1 MGTSMPAYCDEVLKR
16 AQKRADA
23 IGKKYGL
30 KIQADWHTW
39 GKDFKNCPK
48 IEYSPTLDTKDCN
61 ELMTITDISLPK
73 VDRWLSRG
81 NRPRCIKTEGQ
92 YKIEKENER
101 LESIRT
107 ENEEI
112 RAGVETPDGR
122 IFVWTTGRN
131 FYTTPGDYA
140 KYFPGRKLKT
150 LQDFKKA
157 GLKVEIT
164 DETSPKSV
172 YGGK

>member
-1 MGTSMPAYCDEVLKR
+1 MGTSIPAYCDEVLER

-30 KIQADWHTW
+30 KIQANWHTW

-48 IEYSPTLDTKDCN
+48 IEYSPLVDRKDCN
-61 ELMTITDISLPK
+61 EFQTITVTSLKK
-73 VDRWLSRG
+73 VDRWLGEG
-81 NRPRCIKTEGQ
+81 NRPRCTKTEEQ
-92 YKIEKENER
+92 YNMEKAMKRSEAIK
-101 LESIRT
+101 S
-107 ENEEI
+107 ENEELTG
-112 RAGVETPDGR
+112 GVETPDGK

-131 FYTTPGDYA
+131 FYTTPEDYG
-140 KYFPGRKLKT
+140 KFFPGRKLKT

-164 DETSPKSV
+164 DESYPKSV